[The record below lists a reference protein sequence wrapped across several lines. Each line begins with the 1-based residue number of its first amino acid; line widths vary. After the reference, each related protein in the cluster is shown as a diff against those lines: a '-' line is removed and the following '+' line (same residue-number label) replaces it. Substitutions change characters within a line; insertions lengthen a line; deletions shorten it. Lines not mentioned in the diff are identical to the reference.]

1 MSLLCEKKIQNWKSK
16 LSLIQNSSKYVQSIP
31 KRINSRYTVQ
41 QHYSRPFDTILLVLT
56 LYYSSEST
64 KQLGT
69 FHLPF
74 GGDENVPAKW
84 HAPWPNFY
92 LYATFSR
99 LSRKPTN
106 IYTGFFLFHSKLS
119 VRTNHLT
126 HHQLNDTSV
135 TSTPHTCINA
145 HRPWACRGMPFDD
158 VCPLSQQGAPTFS
171 RWPEIFFSSKSLP
184 LGEGPRMASSSAWL
198 PAKSGTKKHDL
209 KIGPS
214 EFAHFLHAA
223 LESIYKN
230 KVLLTFCPKNIFCWP
245 KITFFMP
252 KWPFF
257 HIFQLWELI
266 SCSQVPG
273 AVRTWTA
280 ILLSVVSGVRGQI
293 LVQIGLKLGEI

>member
-1 MSLLCEKKIQNWKSK
+1 MSLLCEKKCQNWISK
-16 LSLIQNSSKYVQSIP
+16 LSLIQNSSKNVQSIT
-31 KRINSRYTVQ
+31 KRINSRYIVQ

-126 HHQLNDTSV
+126 HHQQLNDTSV

-158 VCPLSQQGAPTFS
+158 VCPLSQQGAP
-171 RWPEIFFSSKSLP
+171 I
-184 LGEGPRMASSSAWL
+184 
-198 PAKSGTKKHDL
+198 PARCRDFYSFEYVARVGR
-209 KIGPS
+209 
-214 EFAHFLHAA
+214 A
-223 LESIYKN
+223 
-230 KVLLTFCPKNIFCWP
+230 
-245 KITFFMP
+245 
-252 KWPFF
+252 
-257 HIFQLWELI
+257 
-266 SCSQVPG
+266 PG
-273 AVRTWTA
+273 A
-280 ILLSVVSGVRGQI
+280 LLCFGFSYS
-293 LVQIGLKLGEI
+293 